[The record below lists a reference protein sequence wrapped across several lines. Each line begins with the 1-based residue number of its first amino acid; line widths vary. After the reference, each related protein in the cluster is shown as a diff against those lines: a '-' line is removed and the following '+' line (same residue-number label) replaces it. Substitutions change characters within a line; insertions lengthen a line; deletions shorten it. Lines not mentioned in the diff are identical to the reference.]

1 VRRTGARSPSGAKP
15 RVGAR
20 PRSGG
25 KPRVGARHLLVI
37 AALAL
42 VLPLLAAS
50 PARAGFGPPPVTC
63 PPGSSCYLWLYSHAH
78 FGGSHTTGYIPIP
91 VQPPPCTWNPMGN
104 VQTGSQALVS
114 SYNGKPPASNAPNGQ
129 YATYTQAQQMLA
141 THSTEKGEWYYRP
154 DQPNQP
160 AVCNSEPRWFFAVP
174 GEPLPGSTLTPVSVA
189 ELDTS
194 TLNIPAAGQMILS
207 PVKGPTYSN
216 LPTFVRV
223 TFDRAYEIGP
233 DGAPYVTD
241 QAAVYGAAATVW
253 VIAKPIQLSVN
264 DSTATMYTAG
274 CGYLGSQEMTLH
286 PKQVASTGANGKA
299 DCGVTFH
306 QPGNWT
312 ITATLTWRTCWVPE
326 VVYSPPPAVCNP
338 VPNANLNPVTWT
350 RTVAVHEI
358 QAANGSGT

>member
-1 VRRTGARSPSGAKP
+1 MRRTGVRRRFGAKH
-15 RVGAR
+15 R
-20 PRSGG
+20 
-25 KPRVGARHLLVI
+25 LVI
-37 AALAL
+37 AGLAL
-42 VLPLLAAS
+42 VLPILAAS

-78 FGGSHTTGYIPIP
+78 FGGSHTSGYVPIP
-91 VQPPPCTWNPMGN
+91 VQPPPCTWNPVGD
-104 VQTGSQALVS
+104 VQTGSQKQVS
-114 SYNGKPPASNAPNGQ
+114 SYNGKPPAQNAPNNE

-194 TLNIPAAGQMILS
+194 TLKIPGAGQMILS

-216 LPTFVRV
+216 LPTFVQLK
-223 TFDRAYEIGP
+223 FNQPIEIGP
-233 DGAPYVTD
+233 GGAPYVTD
-241 QAAVYGAAATVW
+241 QAAVYGQAATVW
-253 VIAKPIQLSVN
+253 VIAKPMQLSVN
-264 DSTATMYTAG
+264 DSTATMYTSG
-274 CGYLGSQEMTLH
+274 CGYLGSQELTLH
-286 PKQVASTGANGKA
+286 PTQVAHVGANGKA

-306 QPGNWT
+306 QPGSWT
-312 ITATLTWRTCWVPE
+312 ITASVGWRTCWVPE
-326 VVYSPPPAVCNP
+326 VVYSPPPATCTP

-358 QAANGSGT
+358 QAANGSGA